1 MDIPFEDF
9 VSDKLLLKQH
19 VQQAMLEETQLK
31 KELKSGK
38 LHVSPILRPV
48 LEVVLRINF
57 FFSADQC
64 FLLVARLNVFVNLGT
79 MRERFVSG
87 YHRRRQIVT
96 TTSKGM
102 LKRFQ
107 HLVDDRKQ
115 ETKENVN
122 FLT

>member
-19 VQQAMLEETQLK
+19 VQQAMLEGTQLK

-48 LEVVLRINF
+48 LEVVLRII
-57 FFSADQC
+57 FFSTDQC
-64 FLLVARLNVFVNLGT
+64 FLLVPRLNVFVHLGT

-115 ETKENVN
+115 KTKENVN